1 MKKRI
6 HPDAVQPARGLR
18 AGGRLVRVARRA
30 PLIVGCCSSR
40 GRRAAFVGVL
50 AAAGLAVA
58 MPAAAEENWP
68 DDPAYD
74 YGCADGFGVP
84 RREGTVT
91 TSGTGGMPPVE
102 GFAGPG
108 QYVCID
114 GEWIYLGPQ
123 GNVVYMQ
130 GAPAV
135 TVADTTVAI
144 AEGGTATTTGT
155 VSYAG
160 DGPIA
165 LSASVGTVTAGPYGT
180 WSWSYS
186 AGDGPAQSQTVVV
199 TATADRRIG
208 GTSFDLTVA
217 NVAPTVTAVTPDRT
231 TAVVGEPVT
240 FTGAAIDPSPQDMAA
255 GLQWTFDGA
264 PAAGGSV
271 TTSFS
276 TCGAKTVSAIA
287 MDKDGGASAP
297 TTSDV
302 VTVVG
307 ARFAAPLEAGSYNLV
322 KSGQVVPVRVA
333 FGCDGVSV
341 GGLSPSI
348 QVLAGDV
355 DSVTDAGD
363 PAQSVRTVDASG
375 ADTTKVMRPV
385 DGGYLY
391 NLRVPTGGAGSVFTV
406 RVRPFG
412 GSSAAVYLVLKL
424 RG

>member
-1 MKKRI
+1 MKKRM
-6 HPDAVQPARGLR
+6 R
-18 AGGRLVRVARRA
+18 AGGRLVRIARRA
-30 PLIVGCCSSR
+30 RLIVGCCSSR

-91 TSGTGGMPPVE
+91 TSGTAGLPPVE
-102 GFAGPG
+102 GFVGPG

-123 GNVVYMQ
+123 GAVVYMQ
-130 GAPAV
+130 GAPSV

-160 DGPIA
+160 DGPIT
-165 LSASVGTVTAGPYGT
+165 LSGSAGTVTAGPYGT

-186 AGDGPAQSQTVVV
+186 AGDGPAQTQTVVV
-199 TATADRRIG
+199 TATADRRVG

-240 FTGAAIDPSPQDMAA
+240 FTGAAIDPSPEDMAA
-255 GLQWTFDGA
+255 GLQWMFDGA
-264 PAAGGSV
+264 SAAGGSV

-276 TCGAKTVSAIA
+276 TCGAKTVSAVA
-287 MDKDGGASAP
+287 TDKDGGASAP

-302 VTVVG
+302 VTVVD
-307 ARFAAPLEAGSYNLV
+307 ARFAAPLRAGSYNLV

-333 FGCDGVSV
+333 IGCDGVSV

-391 NLRVPTGGAGSVFTV
+391 NLRVPAGGAGSVFTV